1 MHFKQ
6 RIQIRRS
13 MKPSQSIVMSFL
25 FIAIFLYHH
34 PSVKAETF
42 ESQNERVTL
51 IELYTS
57 EGCSSCPPAEAWL
70 NSLKTQQGLWKDFI
84 PLAFHVA
91 YWDYLGWKD
100 HMGSVQNA
108 NRQREYAANWGSGT
122 VYTPGVIKNGREWKN
137 WRRQVAIP
145 QENISAGKLLLEW
158 LSDGEVRLQYDGE
171 ESRGKLIGHVALIGF
186 GIETNVSRGENR
198 GKILEHD
205 FVVLKHVKQPMQH
218 VDGNLT
224 EAMQV
229 LFKDG
234 FSDVKQ
240 FGIVGWINSEEDLT
254 PIQATGGFLN

>member
-1 MHFKQ
+1 
-6 RIQIRRS
+6 
-13 MKPSQSIVMSFL
+13 MKTAKNIFIGLL
-25 FIAIFLYHH
+25 FTWAFCCYL
-34 PSVKAETF
+34 PFADATVF
-42 ESQNERVTL
+42 ESSNQKVTL

-108 NRQREYAANWGSGT
+108 NRQREYAAHWGSGT
-122 VYTPGVIKNGREWKN
+122 VYTPGVVKNGREWKE

-145 QENISAGKLLLEW
+145 QENISVGKLVLEW
-158 LSDGEVRLQYDGE
+158 LSDSEVRLQYDGE

-205 FVVLKHVKQPMQH
+205 FVVLKHIKQSMQSL
-218 VDGNLT
+218 DGNFTAAIPALS
-224 EAMQV
+224 
-229 LFKDG
+229 KDG
-234 FSDVKQ
+234 FNDVKQ
-240 FGIVGWINSEEDLT
+240 FGMVGWVNSEDDLS